1 MLELIQLSEAVE
13 NHELAIEHSQVQLC
27 LLSEDSEQLRRPE
40 AGLLLE
46 LSCAHFVHVFCKLRQ
61 NVEG

>member
-27 LLSEDSEQLRRPE
+27 LLSEDPEQLGGPE
-40 AGLLLE
+40 TDLLLE
-46 LSCAHFVHVFCKLRQ
+46 LSCAHIVHVLCKLRQ